1 MCRYGEQPP
10 SRSLIG
16 LGIFGT
22 RGLPIIRIIAG
33 RWVEHF
39 GSCKSHNS
47 AGIAH
52 IELLIDVNQG

>member
-16 LGIFGT
+16 LEIFG
-22 RGLPIIRIIAG
+22 LPKIRIIAG

-52 IELLIDVNQG
+52 IEVLIDVP